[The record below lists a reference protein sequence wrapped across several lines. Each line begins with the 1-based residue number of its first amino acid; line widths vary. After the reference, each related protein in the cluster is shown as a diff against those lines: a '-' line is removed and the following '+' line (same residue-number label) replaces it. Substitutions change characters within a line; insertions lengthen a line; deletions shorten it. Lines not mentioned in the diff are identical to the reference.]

1 MSPLTI
7 GENDAADH
15 LTFEPSCKTRCGW
28 AKRTSSP
35 IAGPGKVHAP
45 VPPTI
50 NGPNRLICLGRYLAI
65 HAAELAVEPNFQILR
80 RYRRSL
86 LLCLEHSHRSALE
99 DHVRRAPRLGER
111 GLFNVRIGI
120 RPDCGDTDSSAAPS
134 ALSMAPISHW
144 TTVGFCNGCP
154 GGAAR
159 SMSQG
164 LRVLVLE
171 NVLAMA
177 STAWYTRQCSHD
189 RSVTRMSRSGFS
201 HDRLGPYHLHH
212 STRNVRV
219 PKRTANQQGMSM
231 PAARVL
237 RVEVMASMR
246 ENRSRHC
253 HQGDD

>member
-1 MSPLTI
+1 M
-7 GENDAADH
+7 
-15 LTFEPSCKTRCGW
+15 RCGW

-35 IAGPGKVHAP
+35 IAGPGRVHAP

-50 NGPNRLICLGRYLAI
+50 KGPNRPTCSVRSAPNAEPAPPSCCRSATPKLCSFTSVRSQPKSRWRSRYSPPRSSRVAWRQGPQGSKQHLALAASAARTRTQRPRKYLAI

-99 DHVRRAPRLGER
+99 DHVHRAPRLGER

-120 RPDCGDTDSSAAPS
+120 IPDCGDTDSSAAPS

-164 LRVLVLE
+164 LRVLV
-171 NVLAMA
+171 
-177 STAWYTRQCSHD
+177 
-189 RSVTRMSRSGFS
+189 
-201 HDRLGPYHLHH
+201 
-212 STRNVRV
+212 
-219 PKRTANQQGMSM
+219 
-231 PAARVL
+231 
-237 RVEVMASMR
+237 
-246 ENRSRHC
+246 
-253 HQGDD
+253 